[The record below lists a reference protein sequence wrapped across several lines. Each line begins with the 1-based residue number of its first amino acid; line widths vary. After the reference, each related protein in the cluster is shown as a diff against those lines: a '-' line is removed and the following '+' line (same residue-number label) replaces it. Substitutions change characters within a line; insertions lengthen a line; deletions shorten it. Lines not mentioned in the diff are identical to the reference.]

1 MKTDKQLKGWLN
13 YARYLVGSVKVNFV
27 FKEGAHPS
35 TDGYNIF
42 LPLLPKVLKK
52 EHYTKLLWWVIHEC
66 NHIAETVFLRE
77 AGNKSNEVE
86 LREQLL
92 NIRKKSVFSEDLL
105 HFVDNAFEDARI
117 DHRRSK
123 VINGSKRHK
132 IEYFATTSRDEVDA
146 VLNSKEDLG
155 QDVALYGMY
164 YTLVHHCGIYSV
176 KPTLDAMDQAIAS
189 DPEVEEAVKRAIAA
203 IETDL
208 VELKSDES
216 TSLNSLLIAEKYLHA
231 LDLFP
236 KQEPEDEDESESGDQ
251 GDESQSGGQGE
262 DESESGDQGDESQ
275 SGGQGEGESES
286 GDQGDESQSGGQ
298 GEGESESGDQ
308 GGESQS
314 GGQGAGGFTPKLKDD
329 FCKDGDEHPGGVNID
344 DLVKEIA
351 KDESYE
357 NTPKVLPSN
366 DSWFSST
373 EIEVPSDRA
382 HFSTVMASAGGSAR
396 QLEYAVEDLLNELV
410 RVKTTFGDCGNFGE
424 KSIGRFIDRKE
435 DVFENRSREVLPTR
449 HLSIVLDS
457 SGSMDGDE
465 DKVILACGMIMRAL
479 DILEHTSYSVESFGK
494 QMNVIKRPNESSQLG
509 MDRLGGLPFVTD
521 GGTPMAQALEFAV
534 SAIPDDVDSS
544 DILIITDGCPNDE
557 NAVNDE
563 AKFAAENGSFVS
575 ILSIGVDPTW
585 ANDEYITAKHV
596 SNFANLSKDL
606 IDLFE
611 EILTK

>member
-236 KQEPEDEDESESGDQ
+236 KQEPEDED
-251 GDESQSGGQGE
+251 
-262 DESESGDQGDESQ
+262 
-275 SGGQGEGESES
+275 ESES